1 MNKSINLPALENALA
16 KAGMNHSALAQKLNV
31 SREAVS
37 KWFKLESLPQP
48 DKLLRIGMLVGL
60 TFEQLVTLPA
70 PTAVPI
76 VTFRRKPHRKTKDVH
91 LDGARETGEL
101 LKLLVKYLPDQELTQ
116 PPTLKDP
123 TVDYE
128 YTQRVAADVRK
139 EMGLEGKEVIDF
151 KDLIAKFN
159 QLHAV
164 IVPVLWGAKEHHGN
178 ALNIHLPDSKTT
190 WVFLNLDSNA
200 LDFKF
205 WMAHELGH
213 SLAPTLGNETGED
226 FADSF
231 AQALLFSEPHAT
243 RLHATLLEISGVGA
257 RIERVRAEASKH
269 IISPYTIRLA
279 LEGYERS
286 KHFSK
291 TDLGELSPF
300 MGSVK
305 NFGKNYKTITHALF
319 EELPPEPKKYIALAR
334 SFFQSPIFTA
344 LEGFCK
350 HEQGTE
356 HFIHRVFGVSLADAK
371 ALTAELRK

>member
-16 KAGMNHSALAQKLNV
+16 KAGMHHSALAQKLNV

-37 KWFKLESLPQP
+37 KWFKQESLPQP

-60 TFEQLVTLPA
+60 TFEQLVILPA

-76 VTFRRKPHRKTKDVH
+76 VTFRRKAHRKTKDVH

-101 LKLLVKYLPDQELTQ
+101 LKRLVKYLPDQELTQ
-116 PPTLKDP
+116 PPTLKAP

-139 EMGLEGKEVIDF
+139 EMRLEGKEVIDF

-164 IVPVLWGAKEHHGN
+164 IVPVLWGAREVHGN

-200 LDFKF
+200 VDFKF

-231 AQALLFSEPHAT
+231 AQALLFPEPHAA
-243 RLHATLLEISGVGA
+243 RLHVALQGISGVGA
-257 RIERVRAEASKH
+257 RIERIREEARKH

-286 KHFSK
+286 KNLSK
-291 TDLGELSPF
+291 TDIGELSPF

-319 EELPPEPKKYIALAR
+319 EELPPEPKKYIALAQ

-344 LEGFCK
+344 LEEFCK

-356 HFIHRVFGVSLADAK
+356 HFIHCVFGVSLTDAK
-371 ALTAELRK
+371 ALSAELRK